1 MFSSSLNPVSG
12 GPFCALLPGA
22 CCKHEETRDVG
33 LAAGGWD
40 RMSGFEVYDSIEKHI
55 RGLQQRQQQQTEPG
69 WYTVIAISSL
79 RKPQSGLR
87 LSARK
92 TPATSTAIQNRTA
105 GLSCQT
111 SVTAMARC
119 EFIHQIAKRFLAGS
133 AKLRLWRREKQEA
146 NRAAVNLSLFFFCRS
161 TDRAANEPFFLKRF
175 TFFQQGKSLA
185 HATLATPRGMSVQP
199 AQKSKQHFA

>member
-1 MFSSSLNPVSG
+1 
-12 GPFCALLPGA
+12 
-22 CCKHEETRDVG
+22 
-33 LAAGGWD
+33 
-40 RMSGFEVYDSIEKHI
+40 MSGFEVYDSIEKHI

-119 EFIHQIAKRFLAGS
+119 EFIHQIAKPISRRQCETPAVAARKARSKSRRCEFIVILFLS
-133 AKLRLWRREKQEA
+133 
-146 NRAAVNLSLFFFCRS
+146 
-161 TDRAANEPFFLKRF
+161 
-175 TFFQQGKSLA
+175 
-185 HATLATPRGMSVQP
+185 
-199 AQKSKQHFA
+199 QH